1 MYGASVCWRLRQ
13 EDYKFEPSLD
23 HMVRPCLRKG
33 FEVGKE
39 EEERIQKNMVNIVNM
54 VNNATRGLGSQNKV
68 RGSEGVQE
76 QISNTSLIRKTLE
89 GRRQGKVD
97 NLSNVSDCG
106 VAREES
112 TAQLADG
119 KECRAES
126 LKQKAYLRVA

>member
-68 RGSEGVQE
+68 RGSEGVRE
-76 QISNTSLIRKTLE
+76 QISNTSLIRKTRE
-89 GRRQGKVD
+89 GGQFVKCIRLRSG
-97 NLSNVSDCG
+97 SG
-106 VAREES
+106 REPS
-112 TAQLADG
+112 TAG
-119 KECRAES
+119 RWKGMPSR
-126 LKQKAYLRVA
+126 KP

>member
-1 MYGASVCWRLRQ
+1 ML
-13 EDYKFEPSLD
+13 
-23 HMVRPCLRKG
+23 H
-33 FEVGKE
+33 VGW
-39 EEERIQKNMVNIVNM
+39 
-54 VNNATRGLGSQNKV
+54 QNKV

-119 KECRAES
+119 KECRR
-126 LKQKAYLRVA
+126 KP